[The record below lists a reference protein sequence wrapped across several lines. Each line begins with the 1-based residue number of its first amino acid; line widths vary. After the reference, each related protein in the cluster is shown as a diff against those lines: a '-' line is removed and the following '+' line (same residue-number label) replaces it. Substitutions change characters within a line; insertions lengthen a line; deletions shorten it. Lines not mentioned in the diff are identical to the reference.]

1 MELMAGKR
9 LNDRQIEK
17 ILKYNA
23 SGVSSPDIAKMLT
36 IPTKTIQS
44 VIKRFLP
51 AKADRKALE
60 IFKTNK
66 ADILSIFQR
75 KMLYSIT
82 DEQIDRMSVSQ
93 KMMAFGILFDKE
105 RLLRGQPTSINLIAS
120 VIRQVRDKQKE
131 VSDRLEHLRAVGP
144 AGEWV

>member
-1 MELMAGKR
+1 MPSGVHF
-9 LNDRQIEK
+9 NDRQIEK

-23 SGVSSPDIAKMLT
+23 GGISSPDIAKMLSVSPSAVQKV
-36 IPTKTIQS
+36 IQRYLPT
-44 VIKRFLP
+44 
-51 AKADRKALE
+51 KADRKALE

-82 DEQIDRMSVSQ
+82 DEQIDAMSVSQ

-105 RLLRGQPTSINLIAS
+105 RLLRGQPTSISAIAS
-120 VIRQVRDKQKE
+120 VIRSVRDKQKE
-131 VSDRLEHLRAVGP
+131 VSERLEHLRHVNQPGDTP
-144 AGEWV
+144 E